1 MKFMLSDVEFRDLI
15 HEINY
20 ELDILNG
27 KVNSVSIVKI
37 LKMIGFPINWTDILD
52 L

>member
-1 MKFMLSDVEFRDLI
+1 MLSETEFRDLI

-20 ELDILNG
+20 ELDVLNG
-27 KVNSVSIVKI
+27 KVNSVSIVAI
-37 LKMIGFPINWTDILD
+37 LKKIGFPINWTDILD